1 MDATLA
7 VDTEE
12 FRSIMLW
19 HELSFGTISYGHAR
33 VWLES
38 RFNWSW
44 MLEFEEKIVNVS
56 RHADTTA
63 AARIIPLDG
72 DASKF
77 VAGHVEL
84 DAMVFLE
91 EIQEEIK
98 VLDANVF
105 DTKVIDNEAELD
117 W

>member
-1 MDATLA
+1 
-7 VDTEE
+7 
-12 FRSIMLW
+12 
-19 HELSFGTISYGHAR
+19 
-33 VWLES
+33 
-38 RFNWSW
+38 
-44 MLEFEEKIVNVS
+44 MLELGKYVVDVPRYAES
-56 RHADTTA
+56 A
-63 AARIIPLDG
+63 ASGQVIPLDG